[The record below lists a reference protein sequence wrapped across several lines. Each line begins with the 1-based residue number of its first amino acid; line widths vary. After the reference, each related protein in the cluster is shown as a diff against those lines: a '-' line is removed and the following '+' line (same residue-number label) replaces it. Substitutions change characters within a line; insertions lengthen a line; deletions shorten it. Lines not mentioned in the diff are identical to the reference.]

1 MTKFRNPSKLKV
13 IIYVKAIAFAVNF
26 KSYWLISAKKLSK
39 FEAFSSI
46 LLNRTENVLFV
57 FEILLLADLKPL
69 LCNLQLL
76 SISDM
81 V

>member
-26 KSYWLISAKKLSK
+26 KSYWLISAKK
-39 FEAFSSI
+39 AFPSI